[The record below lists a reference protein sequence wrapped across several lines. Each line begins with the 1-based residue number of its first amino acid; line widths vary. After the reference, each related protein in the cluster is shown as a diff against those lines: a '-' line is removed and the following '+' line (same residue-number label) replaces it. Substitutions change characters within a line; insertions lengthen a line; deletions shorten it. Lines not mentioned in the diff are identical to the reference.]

1 MRLVNF
7 VATQTPCVVTPAI
20 RWHIDHGWVWDVVET
35 RTGRKIGVFYCTLL
49 GGDGCVVHFES
60 ACPIPWAVT
69 FSAFKKA
76 MQMVS
81 PHCNVVLATIPASKK
96 KLIDAAI
103 LLGFGIVDAG
113 YERPGEGE
121 IVLLKYFGRRLK
133 YIKGRNQLKEAHD
146 E

>member
-7 VATQTPCVVTPAI
+7 VGTRATCVVTPAI

-35 RTGRKIGVFYCTLL
+35 RTGRMVGVFYCTIL

-60 ACPIPWAVT
+60 SGNVPWPVT
-69 FSAFKKA
+69 FSAFKKG

-81 PHCNVVLATIPASKK
+81 PHNNVVLATIPASKG

-103 LLGFGIVDAG
+103 LLGFGIIDAG
-113 YERPGEGE
+113 YERPGEGK

-133 YIKGRNQLKEAHD
+133 YIKARNQLKEID
-146 E
+146 I